1 MAYPPTQG
9 SAPGVADGYHW
20 FRLTEDGTTFIAL
33 REGRLWY
40 IPGMGKP
47 VDPYRDAVYLRPV
60 EKAPQH

>member
-1 MAYPPTQG
+1 M
-9 SAPGVADGYHW
+9 ADGYHW